1 MTNQKKLGMIVVC
14 EHCKSKVFL
23 FYAFDFEQP
32 WTLLVYEEIQLVSF
46 LTFGGRNQRIKVWSS

>member
-1 MTNQKKLGMIVVC
+1 MRNEKKLGMTVVC

-32 WTLLVYEEIQLVSF
+32 
-46 LTFGGRNQRIKVWSS
+46 